1 MLDHDKGCLGDVGA
15 PEWTH
20 LMPGQALQFRQPH
33 GAIIEVFGSVAF
45 WTENTSVGCTLD
57 ANGDSIMELSYG
69 EGRGTQGSCVRSEPS
84 DDEDMPEDDEEVEL
98 SMIFDPDIRN

>member
-1 MLDHDKGCLGDVGA
+1 MTMSQRASAV
-15 PEWTH
+15 H
-20 LMPGQALQFRQPH
+20 LMQM
-33 GAIIEVFGSVAF
+33 V
-45 WTENTSVGCTLD
+45 TLY
-57 ANGDSIMELSYG
+57 MELSDG

>member
-1 MLDHDKGCLGDVGA
+1 MV
-15 PEWTH
+15 
-20 LMPGQALQFRQPH
+20 
-33 GAIIEVFGSVAF
+33 
-45 WTENTSVGCTLD
+45 TLY
-57 ANGDSIMELSYG
+57 MELSDG